1 MANFIH
7 TDNLTYCGREGQEIF
22 SKMIYDLD
30 LASSGITMMDNVK
43 GKTKLYS
50 GDMGEAW
57 QAYTCAFSPSGQ
69 ASLSEATMEP
79 AAIKVNQEQCYDGF
93 WNIWLVEQTKVSLSG
108 GIPQTFFDWYF
119 NDKLIKTMKKEY
131 QEIFWKGDKAYAGS
145 TKKYLKVTDGIEK
158 LLKSDA
164 HSVKVS
170 NLEAFTIDNI
180 VAQVEAQVLKA
191 NEHAAEL
198 EVDTEDY
205 RVFMNYADVKL
216 LKNALGKVCCI
227 SNSNVAIFQ
236 NETLSA
242 SGVINI
248 MGYDVVPT
256 MQSQNTV
263 IVGPAKNLVLGYDT
277 IDSQSEFK
285 LIDMRE
291 TTGDNMF
298 RVLAISNIAVG
309 LVLGELFVY
318 AYKTA

>member
-57 QAYTCAFSPSGQ
+57 QAYTCAFSRSGQ

-119 NDKLIKTMKKEY
+119 NDKLIKTRKKEY

-158 LLKSDA
+158 LLKSDE

-191 NEHAAEL
+191 NSHAAEL

-205 RVFMNYADVKL
+205 KVFMNYADVKL

>member
-57 QAYTCAFSPSGQ
+57 QAYTCSFSPSGQ
-69 ASLSEATMEP
+69 ASLAEATMEP

-93 WNIWLVEQTKVSLSG
+93 WNIWLVEQTKVSLGG

-158 LLKSDA
+158 LLKSDQ

-180 VAQVEAQVLKA
+180 VSQVEAQVLKA

-205 RVFMNYADVKL
+205 KVFMNYADVKL
-216 LKNALGKVCCI
+216 LKAALGKTCCI
-227 SNSNVAIFQ
+227 TNSNVAIFQ

-318 AYKTA
+318 AYKA

>member
-1 MANFIH
+1 
-7 TDNLTYCGREGQEIF
+7 
-22 SKMIYDLD
+22 
-30 LASSGITMMDNVK
+30 
-43 GKTKLYS
+43 
-50 GDMGEAW
+50 
-57 QAYTCAFSPSGQ
+57 
-69 ASLSEATMEP
+69 
-79 AAIKVNQEQCYDGF
+79 
-93 WNIWLVEQTKVSLSG
+93 
-108 GIPQTFFDWYF
+108 
-119 NDKLIKTMKKEY
+119 MKKEY
-131 QEIFWKGDKAYAGS
+131 QEIFWKGDKAYAGG

-180 VAQVEAQVLKA
+180 VSQVEAQVLKA

-205 RVFMNYADVKL
+205 KIFMNYADVKL
-216 LKNALGKVCCI
+216 LKNALGKTCCI

>member
-1 MANFIH
+1 M
-7 TDNLTYCGREGQEIF
+7 
-22 SKMIYDLD
+22 
-30 LASSGITMMDNVK
+30 
-43 GKTKLYS
+43 
-50 GDMGEAW
+50 
-57 QAYTCAFSPSGQ
+57 
-69 ASLSEATMEP
+69 
-79 AAIKVNQEQCYDGF
+79 
-93 WNIWLVEQTKVSLSG
+93 VEQTKVSLGG

-131 QEIFWKGDKAYAGS
+131 QEIFWKGDKAYAGG

-158 LLKSDA
+158 LLKNDQ

-180 VAQVEAQVLKA
+180 VSQVEAQVLKA

-205 RVFMNYADVKL
+205 KIFMNYADVKL
-216 LKNALGKVCCI
+216 LKAALGKTCCI

-318 AYKTA
+318 AYKA

>member
-1 MANFIH
+1 
-7 TDNLTYCGREGQEIF
+7 
-22 SKMIYDLD
+22 
-30 LASSGITMMDNVK
+30 
-43 GKTKLYS
+43 
-50 GDMGEAW
+50 
-57 QAYTCAFSPSGQ
+57 
-69 ASLSEATMEP
+69 
-79 AAIKVNQEQCYDGF
+79 
-93 WNIWLVEQTKVSLSG
+93 
-108 GIPQTFFDWYF
+108 
-119 NDKLIKTMKKEY
+119 MKKEY

-158 LLKSDA
+158 LLKSDQ

-180 VAQVEAQVLKA
+180 VSQVEAQVLKA

-205 RVFMNYADVKL
+205 KIFMNYADVKL
-216 LKNALGKVCCI
+216 LKNALGKTCCI

-248 MGYDVVPT
+248 MKG
-256 MQSQNTV
+256 MS
-263 IVGPAKNLVLGYDT
+263 ALVTSAMSLISSLFDS
-277 IDSQSEFK
+277 IFNFISQSEFK

>member
-57 QAYTCAFSPSGQ
+57 QAYTCAFSPAGQ

-131 QEIFWKGDKAYAGS
+131 QEIFWKGDKTYAGS

-158 LLKSDA
+158 LLKSDE

-180 VAQVEAQVLKA
+180 VSQVEAQVLKA
-191 NEHAAEL
+191 NSHAAEL

-205 RVFMNYADVKL
+205 KVFMNYADVKL

-256 MQSQNTV
+256 MQSQNTI